1 MAQQD
6 LSYLLSEQ
14 ARLITD
20 IARLNAQIAYARSN
34 SSFSIVSALEQRLAA
49 AQELLDVV
57 QGQLQSAG
65 ASLPVVSAGQ
75 VVASDQQARAQG
87 AVVQNPSQPPEPVQD
102 TETGA
107 VTVTGIS
114 DEELIARNIEVGT
127 NGRIRTLTETQAT
140 PQPTTL
146 AFALNDEDGNIL
158 PPTPSLNAGAGARSD
173 DSPATTTGSVQQ
185 TINANFNQR
194 IDPRPNILGDY
205 VSYTYSISWY
215 LLTPE
220 QFNQLSAQSKKN
232 ISNWQLIMQTAGA
245 PITPANGAPGRNAYF
260 SNDYYLDN
268 FVLETAFEGKGTGS
282 AGNNANLSF
291 MVTEPNG
298 FTLIENLSKA
308 VTSYYQK
315 NNVAPTSSNSIAQ
328 VQSDNGDAD
337 AQEGG
342 FYGGSNT
349 ANGAPP
355 TSTNTNVWTNAQY
368 CMVIRFYGYNQTG
381 DLVQVGKRTNPSG
394 RAPTSSNSTD
404 KNAVVEK
411 FIPWTI
417 SDIDTKLANRTVEYQ
432 INGVVTPYIV
442 AFSSQR
448 GTIPY
453 NYELAGTT
461 VGEILNGRPT
471 GTQYRQV
478 SDGRSDSA
486 QPPATTPSNATNA
499 YVEETGVDFGQLSG
513 A

>member
-6 LSYLLSEQ
+6 LTYLLSEQ
-14 ARLITD
+14 ARLLAD
-20 IARLNAQIAYARSN
+20 IASLNTQLAYARASGN
-34 SSFSIVSALEQRLAA
+34 PQIVAGLELRLAT
-49 AQELLDVV
+49 AQELLSIV
-57 QGQLQSAG
+57 QSQIQSAG
-65 ASLPVVSAGQ
+65 ASLPVTSAGQ
-75 VVASDQQARAQG
+75 IVASDQQARASG
-87 AVVQNPSQPPEPVQD
+87 AVVQNPQVPPEPVQNLEID
-102 TETGA
+102 APATTNL
-107 VTVTGIS
+107 S
-114 DEELIARNIEVGT
+114 EEDLAAQNIEFGT
-127 NGRIRTLTETQAT
+127 NGRIRTVTETQAT

-146 AFALNDEDGNIL
+146 AFATRDEDGNVL
-158 PPTPSLNAGAGARSD
+158 PPTPSLNAGVGARSD
-173 DSPATTTGSVQQ
+173 DSPANTTGSVQQ

-220 QFNQLSAQSKKN
+220 QFNQLSVQTKKN

-245 PITPANGAPGRNAYF
+245 PITPANGAPGRNEYF

-268 FVLETAFEGKGTGS
+268 FILETAFEGKGTGS
-282 AGNNANLSF
+282 AGNNATLSF
-291 MVTEPNG
+291 TVTEPNG

-315 NNVAPTSSNSIAQ
+315 NNVAPTLSNSTAQ
-328 VQSDNGDAD
+328 VQANSGDAD

-342 FYGGSNT
+342 FYGNSNT

-355 TSTNTNVWTNAQY
+355 TGPNTNVWTNAQY
-368 CMVIRFYGYNQTG
+368 CMVIRFYGYNETG

-417 SDIDTKLANRTVEYQ
+417 SDIDTKLASRTVEYQ

-461 VGEILNGRPT
+461 VGEILNGRPS
-471 GTQYRQV
+471 GAQYRRV
-478 SDGRSDSA
+478 ADGRSDSA

-499 YVEETGVDFGQLSG
+499 YVEDTGVDFGQLSG
-513 A
+513 